1 MANKCPNCG
10 AVLPVGGASSCSEC
24 GLLLGDRATQLGAVS
39 DEQEKR
45 IIQGVSGRLTEN
57 NRFLWKVSWRTF
69 AWFFS
74 LLGLAF
80 GWGIW
85 SAVEKLNGLATK
97 RFDALDNNMSNLVV
111 EANARIVTNIA
122 GQFEEPRIRKI
133 VGDVAANQAKHLLE
147 SEINPVVKRFR
158 EETNAKLE
166 PLQSE
171 AHAAAEEIATIR
183 KRMETQGTIM
193 NSVTGELANA
203 KLVLEALAK
212 ENEKAKERL
221 QEMEIYANS
230 VGLLPDGRLLLGGN
244 LTGRAWILEKGIT
257 NLATLFSAGRFKEAY
272 GVAKDCVGRHEKTAE
287 ALKGITMSTGDV
299 YINNDGL
306 CQMYS
311 LGALSA
317 RFFDEN
323 DIALNWARKAV
334 AVKPTAQTKLILV
347 TSLFNMH
354 LENEAQLLIK
364 ATLDKGDKEAEE
376 FKQLLSAN
384 GLQRK
389 Q

>member
-1 MANKCPNCG
+1 
-10 AVLPVGGASSCSEC
+10 
-24 GLLLGDRATQLGAVS
+24 
-39 DEQEKR
+39 
-45 IIQGVSGRLTEN
+45 
-57 NRFLWKVSWRTF
+57 
-69 AWFFS
+69 
-74 LLGLAF
+74 
-80 GWGIW
+80 
-85 SAVEKLNGLATK
+85 
-97 RFDALDNNMSNLVV
+97 V